1 MSAMI
6 ASLWIGSGVASAVRL
21 SDKEDSTLAWAAVA
35 VPFGPFLAPILMD
48 RRKQAE
54 LPDL

>member
-6 ASLWIGSGVASAVRL
+6 ASLWVGSGVASAVRL